1 MKYFFVLI
9 LVVLFSACSINKAQM
24 KEKKVVEIDDLKYIP
39 QSISFYTQN
48 VDINISEDEIAKIQS
63 NYERRYFR
71 VWNMDEPSESLENV
85 KWPFRSFRVGKSYG
99 ENLQPLEQSFFD
111 EMYENSNFDNY
122 ASLNKKALT
131 LQHVNIRVMP
141 TLMPFTQDPT
151 IAGEG
156 FPFDYLQNSTL
167 EANKP
172 IFVSHYSKDREWVY
186 VFSSFASGWIKSNE
200 IVFLDK
206 KYTDAWQ
213 EAKQLFITK
222 ENISIFSNE
231 GDFLFKSKIGMML
244 AIVDK
249 NESDYTVLTVAAYK
263 NSKPMFLKA
272 TLSKDVV
279 SENILTFSK
288 ENIDH
293 IISEISLSNYG
304 WGGMYNQR
312 DCSSMLR
319 DLFSVFG
326 VWLPRNSSQQSRM
339 GTIISLENLEDE
351 EKVKLIK
358 EKAIPF
364 QTLLYKKGHIV
375 LYVGTYNGE
384 IIIFHIT
391 WGLKTKNDGVAG
403 RVVIGRSIFSS
414 LRLGKNQEN
423 YDEESEILRNLKS
436 MNILTSKN

>member
-141 TLMPFTQDPT
+141 TLKPLTKDPT

-351 EKVKLIK
+351 EKIKLIK

-384 IIIFHIT
+384 IIIFHNT
-391 WGLKTKNDGVAG
+391 WGIKTKKDGVAG

>member
-1 MKYFFVLI
+1 
-9 LVVLFSACSINKAQM
+9 M

-141 TLMPFTQDPT
+141 TLKPLTKAPT

-351 EKVKLIK
+351 EEIKLIK

-364 QTLLYKKGHIV
+364 QALLYKKGHIV
-375 LYVGTYNGE
+375 LYVGTYSGE
-384 IIIFHIT
+384 ISSFHNT
-391 WGLKTKNDGVAG
+391 WGIKTKKDGVAG